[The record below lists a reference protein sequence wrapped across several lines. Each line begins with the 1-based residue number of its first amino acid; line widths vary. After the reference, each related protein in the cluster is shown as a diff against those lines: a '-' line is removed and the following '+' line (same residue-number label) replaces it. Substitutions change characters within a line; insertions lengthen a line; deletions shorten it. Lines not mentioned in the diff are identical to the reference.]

1 MSASEKNYK
10 QAMDKG
16 HSAAWEQ
23 NWERAASYYRHALD
37 EKEDDPKALTSLA
50 LALFNLRE
58 YQQSLHYYLRASE
71 VDFHNPVPL
80 ERAAILFSGLDRSE
94 KASKFAVEA
103 AERYLKEK
111 NIEKAIENWSRAVAM
126 NPENLRAHSRLAVV
140 YQRLGRDAQA
150 IREFLH
156 LASLLQNMG
165 KQEQAFEAVN
175 QALKI
180 EPNSQGARQT
190 LTMLRAGKSLP
201 KPARPQGG
209 TGPLMQKEKKATPQL
224 EAPEESIDSE
234 LDPIEETNREA
245 LSRLANLIF
254 EQSADDEEE
263 QSGQA
268 NLKAIMEGAGEA
280 FSKSADKTTIML
292 HLGEAVDLQSRG
304 KLEEAAEALKGAMSA
319 GLDTP
324 AAIYTLG
331 MLRVK
336 TDRIGSARRYLQ
348 QVISHSKYALGAL
361 LLLADLGYQKEKY
374 KKAAT
379 RYLEALAI
387 ADSQIVSQDQA
398 DELRELYDP
407 LIESLSRQNDD
418 EANKKLSENIEELLV
433 RPNWRAYLRDA
444 RQQLGEQEMGITP
457 VAELLMGASSSDII
471 MAMSNVRKLA
481 REGRMDAALEEIFF
495 ALKNAPTY
503 LPLHVVLGD
512 LLISRG
518 NLDEATEKFSV
529 VARAYSVRGEHHR
542 AITVLRRVVNLNPMD
557 LEARQRLIEHLVAHG
572 KIDDAMEEYI
582 ALAETHYSLA
592 ELEKA
597 KEMYSRALQQ
607 AKKSDHYQNWQLR
620 LLHRIADIDMQSLNW
635 REAVELFEQICSIKP
650 GDREACR
657 NLVSLYFNLKSP
669 EKAIG
674 VIDRFVAQA
683 NKSDGSDG
691 VIEFL
696 EDVLSEHPDQAIIHH
711 RLAVQYQQTD
721 RTEEAIQHYDRAGD
735 LLLDAGD
742 KAGAREMIEA
752 IVKLNPAN
760 RQEYEALLKSL

>member
-1 MSASEKNYK
+1 MSATEKNYK

-23 NWERAASYYRHALD
+23 NWERAASFYRHALD

-111 NIEKAIENWSRAVAM
+111 NVEKAIENWSRAVAA

-150 IREFLH
+150 IREYLH
-156 LASLLQNMG
+156 VASLLQSLG

-180 EPNSQGARQT
+180 DPNAKGARQT
-190 LTMLRAGKSLP
+190 LTMLRAGKPLP

-209 TGPLMQKEKKATPQL
+209 TGPLMEKEKESTPQL
-224 EAPEESIDSE
+224 EAPKEPIDSE

-245 LSRLANLIF
+245 LARLANLIF
-254 EQSADDEEE
+254 EQTADEDEE
-263 QSGQA
+263 QSSHTDLQ
-268 NLKAIMEGAGEA
+268 AIMDGSGAA
-280 FSKSADKTTIML
+280 FSKSADKTKIML

-304 KLEEAAEALKGAMSA
+304 MFEEAAEALKGAMSS

-324 AAIYTLG
+324 AAVYTLG
-331 MLRVK
+331 MLRAR
-336 TDRIGSARRYLQ
+336 TERLGSARRSLQ
-348 QVISHSKYALGAL
+348 EVISHPKYALGAL
-361 LLLADLGYQKEKY
+361 LLLGDLWYQKEKFT
-374 KKAAT
+374 KASK

-387 ADSQIVSQDQA
+387 ADSQVVSHDRA
-398 DELRELYDP
+398 DELRELYGP
-407 LIESLSRQNDD
+407 LTESLSRQSD
-418 EANKKLSENIEELLV
+418 EIDHKKLSENIEKLLV
-433 RPNWRAYLRDA
+433 RSNWRQYLRDA
-444 RQQLGEQEMGITP
+444 RQQLGQQEMGATP
-457 VAELLMGASSSDII
+457 VAELLMGASSNEII
-471 MAMSNVRKLA
+471 MAMSNVRRLA

-495 ALKNAPTY
+495 ALKSAPTY

-542 AITVLRRVVNLNPMD
+542 AVAVLRRVVNLNPMD
-557 LEARQRLIEHLVAHG
+557 LEARQRLIEHLIAHE
-572 KIDDAMEEYI
+572 KIDEAMDEYI
-582 ALAETHYSLA
+582 ALAETYYSLA

-597 KEMYSRALQQ
+597 QEVYSRALQQ
-607 AKKSDHYQNWQLR
+607 AKKSENYQTWQLR
-620 LLHRIADIDMQSLNW
+620 MMHRIADIDMQSLNW
-635 REAVELFEQICSIKP
+635 REAVDIFERICSIKP
-650 GDREACR
+650 GDQEASR
-657 NLVSLYFNLKSP
+657 NLVSLYFNLKEP
-669 EKAIG
+669 EKAIE
-674 VIDRFVAQA
+674 VIDRFTAQA
-683 NKSDGSDG
+683 SKLGRSDD
-691 VIEFL
+691 VIGFL
-696 EDVLSEHPDQAIIHH
+696 EDVLSEHADQAIIHH
-711 RLAVQYQQTD
+711 RLAVQYRQTN

-742 KAGAREMIEA
+742 KAGARQMIEE
-752 IVKLNPAN
+752 IVKLNPPN
-760 RQEYEALLKSL
+760 RQQYESLLNSL

>member
-1 MSASEKNYK
+1 MSATEKNYK

-23 NWERAASYYRHALD
+23 NWERAASFYRHALD
-37 EKEDDPKALTSLA
+37 EKEDDPKALTSLG

-126 NPENLRAHSRLAVV
+126 NPENLRAHSRLAIV

-156 LASLLQNMG
+156 LASLLQSLG

-180 EPNSQGARQT
+180 DPNNKGASQT
-190 LTMLRAGKSLP
+190 LTMLRSGKPLP

-209 TGPLMQKEKKATPQL
+209 TGPLLKKGKESSPQL
-224 EAPEESIDSE
+224 EAPKEPIDSE
-234 LDPIEETNREA
+234 LNPIEETNREA
-245 LSRLANLIF
+245 LGRLANLIF
-254 EQSADDEEE
+254 EQSPDDEEV
-263 QSGQA
+263 QSSQA
-268 NLKAIMEGAGEA
+268 DLQAIMEGSGAA
-280 FSKSADKTTIML
+280 FSKSADKTKIML

-304 KLEEAAEALKGAMSA
+304 ELDEAADALKGAMSA

-324 AAIYTLG
+324 AAVYTLG
-331 MLRVK
+331 MLRAR
-336 TDRIGSARRYLQ
+336 TERIGSARRYLQ
-348 QVISHSKYALGAL
+348 KVSSHSKYALGAL
-361 LLLADLGYQKEKY
+361 LLLGELGYQKEKY

-379 RYLEALAI
+379 SYLEALAI
-387 ADSQIVSQDQA
+387 ADSQVVSQKRA

-407 LIESLSRQNDD
+407 LIESLSRQKDD
-418 EANKKLSENIEELLV
+418 DANKKLSENIEDLLV

-444 RQQLGEQEMGITP
+444 RQQLGQQEMGATP

-495 ALKNAPTY
+495 ALKSAPTY

-542 AITVLRRVVNLNPMD
+542 AIAVLRRVVELNPMD
-557 LEARQRLIEHLVAHG
+557 IEARQRLIEQLIAHG
-572 KIDDAMEEYI
+572 KIDEALEEYI

-592 ELEKA
+592 ELERA
-597 KEMYSRALQQ
+597 QEIYSRALQQ
-607 AKKSDHYQNWQLR
+607 AKKSDNYQTWQLR

-635 REAVELFEQICSIKP
+635 REAVDIFERICSIKP

-657 NLVSLYFNLKSP
+657 NLVSLYFNLKAP
-669 EKAIG
+669 EKAIET
-674 VIDRFVAQA
+674 IDLFVAQA
-683 NKSDGSDG
+683 NKSGRSSE
-691 VIEFL
+691 VIDFL
-696 EDVLSEHPDQAIIHH
+696 EEILSEHPDQSIIHY
-711 RLAVQYQQTD
+711 RLAEQYQQTD
-721 RTEEAIQHYDRAGD
+721 RTEEAVQHYDRAGD
-735 LLLDAGD
+735 LLLEAGD
-742 KAGAREMIEA
+742 KAGARQMIAE
-752 IVKLNPAN
+752 IVNLDPPN